1 MVGTLSSGRAGALAL
16 WLLACVSACGSD
28 GDDGAGAAS
37 SSSSA
42 SATSGSGASSDG
54 GSGAAAASGT
64 GAGGGAG
71 TGASS
76 GSGATGGG
84 GASVGGGAG
93 VGGVGG
99 TGAGGVGGAGVGG
112 APNGGAGGTGTGGV
126 ASGGAGVGGDG
137 GVGASGGAGGDTCT
151 GTATS
156 AGVGGGGG
164 NGSDVVVPIAGVTVS
179 TVAGSSM
186 AGSADG
192 LAGAAQFANPV
203 NLTLDELGNIYVADF
218 DNSRVRKIDMPL
230 GDVSTLVATG
240 IVRPFGI
247 TLDVSGQ
254 LYVQTDGNPTG
265 QLSQTTGT
273 IWFVDAATGAT
284 NPLVANIGRPRG
296 LAALPTGALAVA
308 DVVSQTVTTL
318 DPVGMTLTPLAGMMG
333 CAGFVDA
340 AGTAARFHR
349 PYGTASL
356 PNGDLVLADENNH
369 RIRLVT
375 TTGVVSTLAGDGI
388 PGTVDGPLAGARF
401 AFPTDVDVDAAGNIY
416 VSDTGTH
423 RIRRISIATGLVET
437 VAGDGQPGFLDGP
450 GETARF
456 FGQEGIAVLAD
467 GSAIFVADGTG
478 GLPGEPYHRIR
489 RVVLP

>member
-1 MVGTLSSGRAGALAL
+1 
-16 WLLACVSACGSD
+16 
-28 GDDGAGAAS
+28 
-37 SSSSA
+37 
-42 SATSGSGASSDG
+42 
-54 GSGAAAASGT
+54 
-64 GAGGGAG
+64 
-71 TGASS
+71 
-76 GSGATGGG
+76 
-84 GASVGGGAG
+84 VGGVGGTG

-99 TGAGGVGGAGVGG
+99 TGAGGT
-112 APNGGAGGTGTGGV
+112 PNGGAAVGGTGTGGTG
-126 ASGGAGVGGDG
+126 SGGEG
-137 GVGASGGAGGDTCT
+137 GVGASGGGGAGGDMCT

-164 NGSDVVVPIAGVTVS
+164 GGNGPDVVVQLAGVTVS
-179 TVAGSSM
+179 TVAGSNV

-247 TLDVSGQ
+247 TFDVSGQ
-254 LYVQTDGNPTG
+254 LYVQTDGNPGG
-265 QLSQTTGT
+265 QLSPTTGT
-273 IWFVDAATGAT
+273 IWFVDAGTGAI

-318 DPVGMTLTPLAGMMG
+318 DPVGMMLSPLAGMAG
-333 CAGFVDA
+333 CPGFVDGT
-340 AGTAARFHR
+340 GTAARFHR

-401 AFPTDVDVDAAGNIY
+401 AYPKDVDVDAAGNVY

-423 RIRRISIATGLVET
+423 RIRRISIATGVVET
-437 VAGDGQPGFLDGP
+437 IAGDGQPGFADGP
-450 GETARF
+450 GEMARF
-456 FGQEGIAVLAD
+456 FGQEGIAVLPD

-478 GLPGEPYHRIR
+478 GLPSEPYHRIR
-489 RVVLP
+489 RILLP